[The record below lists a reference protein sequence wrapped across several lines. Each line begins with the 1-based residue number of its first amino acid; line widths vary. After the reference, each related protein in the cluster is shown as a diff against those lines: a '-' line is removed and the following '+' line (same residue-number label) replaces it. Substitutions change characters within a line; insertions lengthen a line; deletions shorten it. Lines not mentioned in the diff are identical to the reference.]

1 MSPEP
6 PMHQPF
12 RVPPVPGPVAVTL
25 DPAATAV
32 LAFDMSDLLCAPVA
46 PCAASVPLV
55 RAFLD
60 RARAA
65 RAAVAFSCGRQP
77 QQVLAALGPR
87 PDEPVVRT
95 SADKFF
101 ETELGRYVAGR
112 VVVMMGTN
120 ANGSVLYSA
129 MGACA
134 RGLTVVV
141 ADDGISSRHPFGTAL
156 ARWQLL
162 HQPGFPN
169 ADNAPLRANAVTLS
183 RTDLIT
189 FRGARR

>member
-1 MSPEP
+1 MD
-6 PMHQPF
+6 QPF
-12 RVPPVPGPVAVTL
+12 RVPPVPDPVPVTL
-25 DPAATAV
+25 DPAGTAV

-46 PCAASVPLV
+46 PCAATVPLV

-65 RAAVAFSCGRQP
+65 GALVAFSCGRQP
-77 QQVLAALGPR
+77 QQVIAALAPR
-87 PDEPVVRT
+87 PDELVVRT

-101 ETELGRYVAGR
+101 ETELGPHVAGR

-120 ANGSVLYSA
+120 ANGSVMYSA

-162 HQPGFPN
+162 NQPGFPN
-169 ADNAPLRANAVTLS
+169 VDNAPLRERAVTLS
-183 RTDLIT
+183 RTDLIA
-189 FRGARR
+189 FRGEHR

>member
-1 MSPEP
+1 M
-6 PMHQPF
+6 
-12 RVPPVPGPVAVTL
+12 TL
-25 DPAATAV
+25 DPGRTAV
-32 LAFDMSDLLCAPVA
+32 LAFDMTDRLCDPVA
-46 PCAASVPLV
+46 PCAESVPRV
-55 RAFLD
+55 RALLD

-65 RAAVAFSCGRQP
+65 GALVGFSCGRQP
-77 QQVLAALGPR
+77 QSVLASLAPR
-87 PDEPVVRT
+87 PEELVVRT

-101 ETELGRYVAGR
+101 ATELGRYVAGR

-141 ADDGISSRHPFGTAL
+141 ADDGISSKHPFGTAL

-169 ADNAPLRANAVTLS
+169 VENAPLRPNAVTLS
-183 RTDLIT
+183 RTDLIA
-189 FRGARR
+189 FHGEART